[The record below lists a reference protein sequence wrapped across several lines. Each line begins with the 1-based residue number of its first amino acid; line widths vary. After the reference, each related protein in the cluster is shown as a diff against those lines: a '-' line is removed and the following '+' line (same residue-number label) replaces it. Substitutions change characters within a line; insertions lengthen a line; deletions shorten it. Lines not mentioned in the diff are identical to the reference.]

1 MRILRNVLLYIYFG
15 IVAIVSLPFLF
26 VELRNFFSFEF
37 MNMNSPFLNGL
48 AYSSRSLYFL
58 LMLALAV
65 FTILFIATKRKFCI
79 ILFMTAVALFAG
91 AIFSLKLYE
100 SYISLILIGVTFFQL
115 AFISIGF
122 FKKGK
127 EEEPSSCLVN
137 D

>member
-15 IVAIVSLPFLF
+15 IVAIFSLPFLF

-48 AYSSRSLYFL
+48 AYFSRSLYFL

-65 FTILFIATKRKFCI
+65 FTILF
-79 ILFMTAVALFAG
+79 MTAVALFVG

>member
-48 AYSSRSLYFL
+48 AYFSRSIYFL

-65 FTILFIATKRKFCI
+65 FTILF
-79 ILFMTAVALFAG
+79 MTAVALFVG
-91 AIFSLKLYE
+91 AILSLKLYE
-100 SYISLILIGVTFFQL
+100 SYISLILIGMTFFQL

-127 EEEPSSCLVN
+127 EEEPFSCLVN